1 VTPGSESGFW
11 ADASGAAFAFSAFG
25 VGGGGAIACGGVVDG
40 MLGGCPGV
48 LFCKFRS
55 RGSDASGGRMADLG
69 GGTRGTFT
77 LGMPYQCTVAKAS
90 SRVPRSP
97 LGGGAAGGIK
107 AAWFLVVRDAANGFD
122 CERSGSV
129 RDRGS
134 PPAILFRPEVYRAQV
149 KSAGGWRATVSGH
162 DAGRGCSGRS
172 VARSPAVRRRII
184 CE

>member
-1 VTPGSESGFW
+1 
-11 ADASGAAFAFSAFG
+11 
-25 VGGGGAIACGGVVDG
+25 
-40 MLGGCPGV
+40 
-48 LFCKFRS
+48 
-55 RGSDASGGRMADLG
+55 MADLG

-77 LGMPYQCTVAKAS
+77 LDMLYQCTVAKAS

-129 RDRGS
+129 RDRGP
-134 PPAILFRPEVYRAQV
+134 PPAILCKPEVYRAQE

-162 DAGRGCSGRS
+162 DAGRGCSGGC
-172 VARSPAVRRRII
+172 VARSLAGGVAAGAINVALRCRWGACRCAAHQSDLLP
-184 CE
+184 